1 LQQARHSLTRLP
13 LWTLLLLA
21 GILGGGS
28 FFWQATL
35 RNDVIGQIDSQLHLL
50 ARVLENWPQPAPEDA
65 GDPPGPCRAFRQLPR
80 IAADQVTLAVYS
92 ASGTLLCSPDQP
104 GEERRQAVFAQDIAP
119 VATATFSIAA
129 REQKNYRLLLY
140 PLWND
145 GQLSHHL
152 VLGTSLEPLE
162 RRLNRL
168 RLGHF
173 LVAIIL
179 LAGAAYLSRRSCR
192 TEQQSMVALAQ
203 VMERTRPDRPPEPVE
218 SLPADNPGLQR
229 LGVSYQRMMERFH
242 ADLDKTR
249 QFTADVTHELRT
261 PLTILRGETEI
272 ALRGQPTGA
281 EMRRVLESNLE
292 EIKRMSCLIEDLL
305 LLSKSD
311 RGEIKL
317 QRAPVHLEAL
327 LGELRHQAQVLARK
341 KELSVEL
348 DCPAGRQTI
357 LHADELRLR
366 QVFLNLLTNAIRYS
380 QPHGSIR
387 MTLTPREQQVEVTI
401 SDTGIGMEEKHLD
414 RIFDRFY
421 RVDRGAQVQ
430 DGGSGLGL
438 AIVKWIV
445 EAHQGRIKVS
455 SSPGQGSSF
464 TVVLPCPGA
473 AQPQQETE
481 KKSS

>member
-1 LQQARHSLTRLP
+1 MQHTRHSLTRLP

-35 RNDVIGQIDSQLHLL
+35 RNDVIDQLDSQLLLL
-50 ARVLENWPQPAPEDA
+50 AQVLENWPQPASEDA
-65 GDPPGPCRAFRQLPR
+65 GGPPGPCRIFRQLPEV
-80 IAADQVTLAVYS
+80 AAQRVTLAVYS

-104 GEERRQAVFAQDIAP
+104 GKEDRQAVFTQDIEP
-119 VATATFSIAA
+119 VASATFSIAT
-129 REQKNYRLLLY
+129 QQQQNYRVLLY

-168 RLGHF
+168 RLGLF
-173 LVAIIL
+173 LVAITL
-179 LAGAAYLSRRSCR
+179 LAGAAYLSRRTCR

-203 VMERTRPDRPPEPVE
+203 LMERTRPDRPPEPVA

-229 LGVSYQRMMERFH
+229 LAASYQRMRERFH
-242 ADLDKTR
+242 ADLNKTR

-380 QPHGSIR
+380 QPRGSISI
-387 MTLTPREQQVEVTI
+387 TLTPGDKQVAVTV
-401 SDTGIGMEEKHLD
+401 SDTGIGMEEQHLD
-414 RIFDRFY
+414 RIFERFY

-445 EAHQGRIKVS
+445 EAHQGRVQVS
-455 SSPGQGSSF
+455 STPGKGSSF
-464 TVVLPCPGA
+464 TVVLPCPGTA
-473 AQPQQETE
+473 ERETE
-481 KKSS
+481 KKSA